1 MIYENNDTIIELEQ
15 QDQEQENDDEEEQ
28 NNHDKVQ
35 DKLMLKSNQI
45 WNLLSHLA
53 KLPLKHPPTKY
64 VCQICWKK
72 RDKLCL

>member
-35 DKLMLKSNQI
+35 DKLMLKSN
-45 WNLLSHLA
+45 
-53 KLPLKHPPTKY
+53 
-64 VCQICWKK
+64 
-72 RDKLCL
+72 